1 MFALL
6 VEPSVGEARC
16 KVSWIRDLKIHN
28 SSIARGVA
36 MGEGYSNDV
45 DVVRGRISRTTQY
58 SVDSIHE
65 TNYVVVQFLG
75 VFHRQ
80 GVGRV
85 VPELN
90 C

>member
-16 KVSWIRDLKIHN
+16 EVGWMSDLKFHN
-28 SSIARGVA
+28 PSIARVVA
-36 MGEGYSNDV
+36 MGKAYSNDV

-65 TNYVVVQFLG
+65 TNHVVVQFLG
-75 VFHRQ
+75 VLHRQ

-90 C
+90 R